1 MSCSTL
7 DGASMGSDDA
17 EFSGAM
23 TKWMASWRHMLIGF
37 CLPAMDLPNH
47 PPNRLATHWCVPATM
62 HASVMLTSSDSVF
75 IRLRQNRDPATRA
88 QSFSVSRVYSNCVR
102 NTGLTYTTYAARWH
116 R

>member
-7 DGASMGSDDA
+7 DA
-17 EFSGAM
+17 EFSGVM

-47 PPNRLATHWCVPATM
+47 PPNLLATHWCVPVIT
-62 HASVMLTSSDSVF
+62 SLDITLTSSDSVF
-75 IRLRQNRDPATRA
+75 IHLRRNRNPATRT
-88 QSFSVSRVYSNCVR
+88 QSFSVSRAHSHR
-102 NTGLTYTTYAARWH
+102 AFNTGLTHTRHAGRGH